1 MMKRWMTAALAL
13 MAALTAAQAQE
24 VVVNDSL
31 LNTVADGTPLFL
43 PQEVKEYD
51 GFLLDMNL
59 LNLSMQPAPTVGNYE
74 MIIPDASKDWTR
86 LLGLDNGVTY
96 GSGSTTFYGPSMGI
110 YGSLPASSNLL
121 MSSFRLK
128 NGMRLNT
135 YGQYNDQ
142 GFRKADPS
150 ALPWQRNNFKGAF
163 ELKSASGNFGIRV
176 EVKQGR
182 ESPF

>member
-1 MMKRWMTAALAL
+1 MKRGVMTAIIGVLTTLASV
-13 MAALTAAQAQE
+13 QAQE
-24 VVVNDSL
+24 VVVSDSL
-31 LNTVADGTPLFL
+31 LNSIEDGTPLFL
-43 PQEVKEYD
+43 PEEVKEYD
-51 GFLLDMNL
+51 GFLLDMSL

-74 MIIPDASKDWTR
+74 LLIPDASKEWPM

-96 GSGSTTFYGPSMGI
+96 GRGSTTFYGVTGGMHGFHSTG
-110 YGSLPASSNLL
+110 SNLL

-142 GFRKADPS
+142 GFRMADPS

-163 ELKSASGNFGIRV
+163 ELKSANGNFGIRV
-176 EVKQGR
+176 EVQRGR
-182 ESPF
+182 EYPF